1 MIDGF
6 LNLNKPLGLT
16 SHDCVAQLRRL
27 LNTKKIG
34 HAGTLDPLASGVLP
48 IAIGRATR
56 LLQYLPEGKAYR
68 ATVRFGLTTDSDDL
82 EGQVLT
88 QVPVPDLTQAQVMAA
103 LPPFQGQ
110 IQQVPPRYS
119 AIQVDGKRLYDLAR
133 SGQTV
138 TPPTRTVVIHQIDV
152 LDWRSGEFPEID
164 LAIACGAGTYI
175 RSIARDLGQTVG
187 TGATLAALCRTASSG
202 FALEQSLTLDQLA
215 EQLQLAAQL
224 SDPTTALPLVLP
236 MPALAQLESIVL
248 PDEMAKRWCFGQK
261 VLVEVL
267 LDLPSPLANPQPDT
281 AYRVHNAAQDFLGV
295 TQIEPVETGWRM
307 LPQMVY
313 QPNA

>member
-88 QVPVPDLTQAQVMAA
+88 QVPAPDLAQAQVIAA
-103 LPPFQGQ
+103 LPLFHGS

-133 SGQTV
+133 SGQAV
-138 TPPTRTVVIHQIDV
+138 TPPTRTVVIDQIDV

-164 LAIACGAGTYI
+164 LAIVCGAGTYI
-175 RSIARDLGQTVG
+175 RSIARDLGQSVG
-187 TGATLAALCRTASSG
+187 TGATLAGLCRTASSG
-202 FALEQSLTLDQLA
+202 FELDHSLTLEQLA
-215 EQLQLAAQL
+215 EQLSHAT
-224 SDPTTALPLVLP
+224 SLPLVLP
-236 MPALAQLESIVL
+236 MPALAQLEAIVL

-261 VLVEVL
+261 VLVEML
-267 LDLPSPLANPQPDT
+267 LDLPSPLVDPQPDT
-281 AYRVHNAAQDFLGV
+281 AYRVHNAAQEFLGV